1 MKWVLVWDLPVRIGH
16 VLMGIGVIA
25 AYGIARFLGEDHPS
39 FPHHM
44 MIGMALMV
52 LVGFRTLWGFI
63 GPRPARFESNLL
75 ADPVHILDHLK
86 NFNRPGGTPFAGKN
100 PLSFL
105 STLTILGLIAGLG
118 ITGYATTQGNERF
131 ESLHPLLANALAVMV
146 GLHILGAIHHHW
158 VKRDDTLI
166 AMVHGKKRV
175 EESND
180 IGSPRPLA
188 ALAMLVLSL
197 GGYFSLLWNYDSK
210 TQTTRL
216 PFAKQSISLGES
228 EQESGA
234 GESEE
239 HERHEED

>member
-16 VLMGIGVIA
+16 VLMGVGVIA

-52 LVGFRTLWGFI
+52 LVGFRTLWGSI
-63 GPRPARFESNLL
+63 GPRPARFESILS
-75 ADPVHILDHLK
+75 ADPIHIVDHLK

-118 ITGYATTQGNERF
+118 ITGYTTAQGNEQF

-146 GLHILGAIHHHW
+146 GLHILGASHHHW

-175 EESND
+175 DDSHD
-180 IGSPRPLA
+180 IGSSRPLA
-188 ALAMLVLSL
+188 AFAMLLLSV
-197 GGYFSLLWNYDSK
+197 GGYFSLLWNYDPN
-210 TQTTRL
+210 TQTTKL
-216 PFAKQSISLGES
+216 PFGNRAIPLGES
-228 EQESGA
+228 GHR
-234 GESEE
+234 ESEE
-239 HERHEED
+239 HEGLERD